1 MEDDLSEDEGIHAGD
16 LDQHHGMEM
25 EDVQIEEGLGQ
36 EEMEIAS
43 DPQVVSSY
51 LFLLHNYLYYVP

>member
-25 EDVQIEEGLGQ
+25 EDMQIEEGLGQ

-51 LFLLHNYLYYVP
+51 LFLLHNY